1 MGMFDD
7 LNSTQESTGSG
18 MFADLQPKGGG
29 ASGGWDAPRKWSDV
43 PMEALRNTP
52 QSAGHFVGGL
62 ANAVMH
68 PIDTLTGLG
77 DAMVG
82 GTRKI
87 APSLIGVIDKFADPS
102 VINRQNNT
110 ANALGGAMKDR
121 YGSMDGV
128 KNTLATDPVGAL
140 ADLSTVLTGGAAAAT
155 KAPMVSSALQKAATL
170 TNPLSV
176 VAPAARGLGRVVE
189 TPASAVLGV
198 STGVGQDTIRNA
210 AKAGFN
216 KDASFMNNISG
227 KTGMS
232 DVLDTV
238 QLNLQNM
245 GAKKAADY
253 RSGKIDIKNTA
264 AVMVTAELPGF
275 AKPGQKID
283 VTVSA
288 IGKASNLRGGTLLL
302 TSLRG
307 VDGEIYAISQGSLA
321 ATGIDATAAAGS
333 KVVIGVPTSARIPQ
347 GATVERIVDNP
358 FDKADR
364 VILNV
369 RDSDFTTTTAIVNVI
384 NTRFGADVARAMDG
398 VTVSLQAPQ
407 DLTQRVAF
415 MSMVENMDVMPG
427 EPSARVVVNAR
438 TGTVVISR
446 NVRVTA
452 AAVSHGT
459 ISVSVA
465 VTNEISQPGPFSNGT
480 TAAVQNAEVAV
491 SEPNKPMFMFNP
503 GVDLRQIVDAVNQ
516 VGATPSALIA
526 ILEALKSA
534 GSLRADLLV
543 I

>member
-1 MGMFDD
+1 MKSWLALFLTLTLSSGHVMADRIKD
-7 LNSTQESTGSG
+7 LTSVAAMRSNQLIGYGLVVGLNGSG
-18 MFADLQPKGGG
+18 DGADVSFT
-29 ASGGWDAPRKWSDV
+29 A
-43 PMEALRNTP
+43 
-52 QSAGHFVGGL
+52 QS
-62 ANAVMH
+62 MK
-68 PIDTLTGLG
+68 TLL
-77 DAMVG
+77 
-82 GTRKI
+82 
-87 APSLIGVIDKFADPS
+87 
-102 VINRQNNT
+102 NR
-110 ANALGGAMKDR
+110 
-121 YGSMDGV
+121 
-128 KNTLATDPVGAL
+128 
-140 ADLSTVLTGGAAAAT
+140 
-155 KAPMVSSALQKAATL
+155 
-170 TNPLSV
+170 
-176 VAPAARGLGRVVE
+176 
-189 TPASAVLGV
+189 LGV
-198 STGVGQDTIRNA
+198 SLEGPLSDFET
-210 AKAGFN
+210 
-216 KDASFMNNISG
+216 ASS
-227 KTGMS
+227 
-232 DVLDTV
+232 
-238 QLNLQNM
+238 
-245 GAKKAADY
+245 
-253 RSGKIDIKNTA
+253 SGKIDIKNTA

-275 AKPGQKID
+275 SKPGQKID

-347 GATVERIVDNP
+347 GAIVERIVDNS
-358 FDKADR
+358 FDKAER

-465 VTNEISQPGPFSNGT
+465 VTNEISQPGAFSGGT
-480 TAAVQNAEVAV
+480 TAAVQNADVAV

>member
-1 MGMFDD
+1 MKSWLSLFLALSLLSGNASADRIKD
-7 LNSTQESTGSG
+7 LASVAAMRSNQLIGYGLVVGLAGTGDGADVSFTAQSMKTLLNRLGVTLEGALSDFETTASTG
-18 MFADLQPKGGG
+18 K
-29 ASGGWDAPRKWSDV
+29 V
-43 PMEALRNTP
+43 
-52 QSAGHFVGGL
+52 
-62 ANAVMH
+62 
-68 PIDTLTGLG
+68 
-77 DAMVG
+77 
-82 GTRKI
+82 
-87 APSLIGVIDKFADPS
+87 
-102 VINRQNNT
+102 
-110 ANALGGAMKDR
+110 
-121 YGSMDGV
+121 
-128 KNTLATDPVGAL
+128 
-140 ADLSTVLTGGAAAAT
+140 
-155 KAPMVSSALQKAATL
+155 
-170 TNPLSV
+170 
-176 VAPAARGLGRVVE
+176 
-189 TPASAVLGV
+189 
-198 STGVGQDTIRNA
+198 
-210 AKAGFN
+210 
-216 KDASFMNNISG
+216 
-227 KTGMS
+227 
-232 DVLDTV
+232 
-238 QLNLQNM
+238 
-245 GAKKAADY
+245 
-253 RSGKIDIKNTA
+253 DIKNTA

-333 KVVIGVPTSARIPQ
+333 KVVIGVPTSTRIPQ

-358 FDKADR
+358 FDKAER

-384 NTRFGADVARAMDG
+384 NNRFGADVARAMDG

-415 MSMVENMDVMPG
+415 MSMVENMEVMPG

-465 VTNEISQPGPFSNGT
+465 VTNEISQPNAFSGGT
-480 TAAVQNAEVAV
+480 TAAVQNADVAV

>member
-1 MGMFDD
+1 MKSWLALFLTLTLSSGTVLADRIKD
-7 LNSTQESTGSG
+7 LTSVAAMRSNQLIGYGLVVGLNGSG
-18 MFADLQPKGGG
+18 DGADVSFT
-29 ASGGWDAPRKWSDV
+29 A
-43 PMEALRNTP
+43 
-52 QSAGHFVGGL
+52 QS
-62 ANAVMH
+62 MK
-68 PIDTLTGLG
+68 TLL
-77 DAMVG
+77 
-82 GTRKI
+82 
-87 APSLIGVIDKFADPS
+87 
-102 VINRQNNT
+102 NR
-110 ANALGGAMKDR
+110 
-121 YGSMDGV
+121 
-128 KNTLATDPVGAL
+128 
-140 ADLSTVLTGGAAAAT
+140 
-155 KAPMVSSALQKAATL
+155 
-170 TNPLSV
+170 
-176 VAPAARGLGRVVE
+176 
-189 TPASAVLGV
+189 LGV
-198 STGVGQDTIRNA
+198 SLEGPLSDFET
-210 AKAGFN
+210 
-216 KDASFMNNISG
+216 ASS
-227 KTGMS
+227 
-232 DVLDTV
+232 
-238 QLNLQNM
+238 
-245 GAKKAADY
+245 
-253 RSGKIDIKNTA
+253 SGKIDIKNTA

-321 ATGIDATAAAGS
+321 ATGIDAAAGTGP
-333 KVVIGVPTSARIPQ
+333 KVIIGVPTAARIPQ
-347 GATVERIVDNP
+347 GATVERVVENP

-384 NTRFGADVARAMDG
+384 NSRFGADVARAMDG
-398 VTVSLQAPQ
+398 VTVSLQAPL

-427 EPSARVVVNAR
+427 EPPARVVVNAR

-452 AAVSHGT
+452 AAVAHGT
-459 ISVSVA
+459 ISVAVS
-465 VTNEISQPGPFSNGT
+465 VTNEVAQPGPFSFGGT
-480 TAAVQNAEVAV
+480 TAPVQNSEVSV
-491 SEPNKPMFMFNP
+491 SEPNKPMFLFNP